1 MQKNRYIPMVLAL
14 LVFTGANA
22 VDTMLSKA
30 KLLEIQQNSI
40 TLNKPTIT
48 IKDGLDKDSVYFL
61 KLETKTKRGI
71 KPLKA
76 FVDKK
81 TAAVYIG
88 QGYDKDGKVLSFPKD
103 ISIIKE
109 GISFSYGKGKKDLYV
124 VTDPECPYCIKF
136 EKSAKGKLEEYRV
149 HVILYPLPY
158 HKKAPAMVEWIMQG
172 KDDKQKKKR
181 FEAVMVDNSQ
191 EYKTL
196 IIDEK
201 KPFITVES
209 TKRMIEKS
217 KKAMNEL
224 EVRGTPAVF
233 DAKFNSVSW
242 GSLVK

>member
-1 MQKNRYIPMVLAL
+1 MQTNRYIPIVLAL
-14 LVFTGANA
+14 LVLTGANA

-30 KLLEIQQNSI
+30 KLQEIQKNSLI
-40 TLNKPTIT
+40 LNKSTIT
-48 IKDGLDKDSVYFL
+48 VKEGLDKDSVYFL
-61 KLETKTKRGI
+61 KLETKTKRGV
-71 KPLKA
+71 KLMKA

-81 TAAVYIG
+81 TAAVYMG

-103 ISIIKE
+103 ISLIKE
-109 GISFSYGKGKKDLYV
+109 GISFSYGKGKKDLYI

-136 EKSAKGKLEEYRV
+136 EKASKGKLDEYRV

-172 KDDKQKKKR
+172 KDDIEKQKR
-181 FEAVMVDNSQ
+181 FEAVMVDKSQ
-191 EYKTL
+191 KYKTL

-201 KPFITVES
+201 KPFIAVES

-233 DAKFNSVSW
+233 DANFNSVSW
-242 GSLVK
+242 GSLIK